1 MRLKQPPPDPY
12 ACRPSLLWVLCV
24 LLAGAILG
32 HRVYAAD
39 LPGGADTEPAA
50 TALLVIIVVLP
61 DGTYKDYVKYYESL
75 KECKNDLPQWHLQV
89 GGTLDP
95 RLSYT
100 MSCEQQRKAG
110 RGKFD

>member
-12 ACRPSLLWVLCV
+12 ACRPSLLRV
-24 LLAGAILG
+24 LLSILAGTLFG
-32 HRVYAAD
+32 HCANAAD

-61 DGTYKDYVKYYESL
+61 DGTYKDYVKYYESI
-75 KECKNDLPQWHLQV
+75 KECRNDLPQWHLQV

-100 MSCEQQRKAG
+100 MSCEQTKKGGARQI
-110 RGKFD
+110 